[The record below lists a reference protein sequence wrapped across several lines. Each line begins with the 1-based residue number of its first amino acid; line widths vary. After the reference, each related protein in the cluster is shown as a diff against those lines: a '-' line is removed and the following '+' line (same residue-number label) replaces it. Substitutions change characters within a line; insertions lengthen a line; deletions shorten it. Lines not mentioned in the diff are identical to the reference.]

1 MTRDPRI
8 IAAVTVAGQLPPLLF
23 GLLGGVYAD
32 RWDRRRTM
40 AVVDGVRAVVV
51 AALAVMV
58 ALDRVSVLVL
68 LAAAFLLAALG
79 TLFDSAS
86 FALLPALVP
95 PDALPRANGRL
106 QAGSGGGRRFPRRTR
121 RRGALRRRPGPSVR
135 GRRRHLR
142 SGRPARA
149 GPRPAAART
158 SGRKARRGS
167 VWSESV
173 EGLRWLR
180 GHRILW
186 RVTLLAAASNL
197 AISGLLAVLVL
208 YALDVLRVPPAG
220 YGLFAAAA
228 IVGGVA
234 GALGAGRLAA
244 RLGTVPALRAVLA
257 AQTVALTGF
266 ALARHPVP
274 GGIALAVFAA
284 GTVVWNSLC
293 ASYGQ
298 RHVPSGAAR
307 PGRRGPADGRSAH
320 RTARG
325 GARRAGRR
333 GVRHGAGGGRGGGD
347 VRAGHPRRRGGH
359 CGGCARRAEPRRLA
373 RRSLAVGQPG
383 QAQRDPCGGPAGRHR
398 AAGAARPG
406 PADRPG
412 RRRPAGSVRRRSPA
426 RPRPSAAAGRCS
438 RRAASSGPP
447 SSTSARAVAER
458 NRVADAGVHALAAG
472 RAVHVGG
479 VAGEQHR
486 PGPVGVGDPV
496 VHPEPGA
503 PEHLGHPVGPAA
515 GPRSSSSA
523 WR

>member
-1 MTRDPRI
+1 MTSSALGRDFRLLWSAAVSSRFGDALRTPALALLAATVTRDPRI

-68 LAAAFLLAALG
+68 LAAAFLLATLG

-106 QAGSGGGRRFPRRTR
+106 QAGSAVAGGFL
-121 RRGALRRRPGPSVR
+121 GA
-135 GRRRHLR
+135 
-142 SGRPARA
+142 
-149 GPRPAAART
+149 PAAGVLFAAAPALPFALDAVTFAAAALLVLALAPAARI
-158 SGRKARRGS
+158 SGESPRGS
-167 VWSESV
+167 VRSEIV

-180 GHRILW
+180 GHQILW
-186 RVTLLAAASNL
+186 RVTVLAAASNL
-197 AISGLLAVLVL
+197 AISGILAVLVL

-234 GALGAGRLAA
+234 GALGAGRLGA

-274 GGIALAVFAA
+274 GGIALGVFAA

-298 RHVPSGAAR
+298 RHVPSGLL
-307 PGRRGPADGRSAH
+307 GRV
-320 RTARG
+320 
-325 GARRAGRR
+325 GA
-333 GVRHGAGGGRGGGD
+333 
-347 VRAGHPRRRGGH
+347 
-359 CGGCARRAEPRRLA
+359 
-373 RRSLAVGQPG
+373 
-383 QAQRDPCGGPAGRHR
+383 AQRMVGLLTAPLGAAVAGL
-398 AAGAARPG
+398 AAAAYGTVPVAGAA
-406 PADRPG
+406 
-412 RRRPAGSVRRRSPA
+412 AG
-426 RPRPSAAAGRCS
+426 
-438 RRAASSGPP
+438 
-447 SSTSARAVAER
+447 TF
-458 NRVADAGVHALAAG
+458 AL
-472 RAVHVGG
+472 VTLV
-479 VAGEQHR
+479 
-486 PGPVGVGDPV
+486 
-496 VHPEPGA
+496 
-503 PEHLGHPVGPAA
+503 
-515 GPRSSSSA
+515 A
-523 WR
+523 WRALRPVAPGVLSRSGAV